1 MALTPEQQAALDE
14 ARAKLGISPSGE
26 VPTQRIRTAA
36 QGLTFNTADEAEAAI
51 VAAATGRPVEEVQ
64 REIRSKISAYQQAR
78 PTESMLYEM
87 AGASIPAAVATVA
100 TRSPAPATAIYSNFA
115 RNLGRTT
122 GIGAAEGAASTI
134 GAMEQPI
141 SERFQQPGQIA
152 LGAGIG
158 GAVSGGLY
166 TGGVGAVKG
175 LDVASEAGRVLSG
188 SRARNAVQNE
198 VQRIAD
204 EAGIT
209 PEDAMQRLARGEIIA
224 EDPNV
229 ALAIRPMIGGGEAS
243 TVIRGVMTDRPQ
255 QTSRPQQTRREA
267 IDTIRS
273 GMAAGL
279 DRNIYRQMRADDRLL
294 RDLENKEYKNAFE
307 SAGDAPQEVVD
318 QMFETI
324 SRFPSAGEKLKAA
337 FKSET
342 GRDPFF
348 TVDDKGVISFRMLPT
363 MRDAEQLRRIVAD
376 ESRRLVRSGGADA
389 TIGVNLGSAERN
401 LRSTIDSAAPEIS
414 TARSNASIVRARN
427 ENYQAGKKA
436 LSRNADEIEVEFQ
449 EVLNTRNP
457 SLIQAYRLGYL
468 ESLNARMQGGNKAS
482 TVARLADPE
491 SKEGIV
497 FRTIYPSELQE
508 AALERL
514 NVASQSQAAA
524 RSLLQGS
531 STAPTQQAAQRM
543 GMISQGASTG
553 GLAIDALRGD
563 VRAAANILDRVIS
576 QFRPYLTDAQKAE
589 VARILL
595 SQDPQIVSKALQS
608 RDGLRSLQ
616 SAIIPLAQDPAVAAS
631 LAGSQVASD
640 EILGR

>member
-122 GIGAAEGAASTI
+122 GLGAAEGAASTI

-209 PEDAMQRLARGEIIA
+209 PDDAMQRLARGEIIA

-229 ALAIRPMIGGGEAS
+229 ALAIRPMIGGGEAG
-243 TVIRGVMTDRPQ
+243 TVIRGVMTDRP
-255 QTSRPQQTRREA
+255 PQTRREA

-389 TIGVNLGSAERN
+389 TIGINLGSAERN
-401 LRSTIDSAAPEIS
+401 LRSTIDNAAPEIS
-414 TARSNASIVRARN
+414 TARSNARIVKARN
-427 ENYQAGKKA
+427 ENYRAGKKA
-436 LSRNADEIEVEFQ
+436 FSRNADEIEVEFQ

-497 FRTIYPSELQE
+497 FRTIYPGELQE

-514 NVASQSQAAA
+514 NVAAQSQAAA

-531 STAPTQQAAQRM
+531 STAPTQQAAQRL

-563 VRAAANILDRVIS
+563 FRAAANILDRVIS

-595 SQDPQIVSKALQS
+595 SQDPQIVSKALRS

-631 LAGSQVASD
+631 LAGSQVLSD

>member
-36 QGLTFNTADEAEAAI
+36 QGLTFNVADEAEAAI

-166 TGGVGAVKG
+166 TGGVGAIKG

-243 TVIRGVMTDRPQ
+243 AVIRGVMTDRP
-255 QTSRPQQTRREA
+255 PQTRREA

-389 TIGVNLGSAERN
+389 TIGINLGSAERN
-401 LRSTIDSAAPEIS
+401 LRSTIDNAAPEIS
-414 TARSNASIVRARN
+414 TARSNASTVRARN

-497 FRTIYPSELQE
+497 FRTIYPGELQG

-514 NVASQSQAAA
+514 NVAAQSQAAA

-543 GMISQGASTG
+543 GMISQGAAAG

-563 VRAAANILDRVIS
+563 FRAAANILDRVIS
-576 QFRPYLTDAQKAE
+576 QFRPNLTDAQKAE

-595 SQDPQIVSKALQS
+595 SQDPQIVSRALQS
-608 RDGLRSLQ
+608 REGLRSLQ

-631 LAGSQVASD
+631 LVGSQAVSD

>member
-51 VAAATGRPVEEVQ
+51 VAAATGRPVGEVQ
-64 REIRSKISAYQQAR
+64 SEIRSKISAYQQSR

-209 PEDAMQRLARGEIIA
+209 PDDAMQRLARGEIIA

-243 TVIRGVMTDRPQ
+243 TVIRGVMTDRP
-255 QTSRPQQTRREA
+255 PQTRREA

-389 TIGVNLGSAERN
+389 TIGINLGSAERN
-401 LRSTIDSAAPEIS
+401 LRSTIDNAAPEIS

-497 FRTIYPSELQE
+497 FRTIYPGELQE

-514 NVASQSQAAA
+514 NVAAQSQAAA

-531 STAPTQQAAQRM
+531 STAPTQQAAQRL
-543 GMISQGASTG
+543 GMISQGVSTG

-563 VRAAANILDRVIS
+563 FRAAANILDRVIS

-595 SQDPQIVSKALQS
+595 SQDPQIVSKALRS

-631 LAGSQVASD
+631 LAGSQVLSD

>member
-36 QGLTFNTADEAEAAI
+36 QGLTFNVADEAEAAI

-158 GAVSGGLY
+158 GAASGGLY
-166 TGGVGAVKG
+166 TGGVGAIKG
-175 LDVASEAGRVLSG
+175 LDVASESGRVLSG

-243 TVIRGVMTDRPQ
+243 TVIRGVMTDRP
-255 QTSRPQQTRREA
+255 PQTRREA

-307 SAGDAPQEVVD
+307 SAGYAPQEVVD

-389 TIGVNLGSAERN
+389 TIGINLGSAERN
-401 LRSTIDSAAPEIS
+401 LRSTIDNAAPEIS
-414 TARSNASIVRARN
+414 TARSNASTVRARN

-497 FRTIYPSELQE
+497 FRTIYPGELQE

-514 NVASQSQAAA
+514 NVAAQSQAAA

-543 GMISQGASTG
+543 GMISQGAAAG

-563 VRAAANILDRVIS
+563 FRAAANILDRVIS
-576 QFRPYLTDAQKAE
+576 QFRPNLTDAQKAE

-595 SQDPQIVSKALQS
+595 SQDPQIVSRALQS
-608 RDGLRSLQ
+608 REGLRSLQ

-631 LAGSQVASD
+631 LVGSQAASD

>member
-1 MALTPEQQAALDE
+1 MALTPEQQAALNE
-14 ARAKLGISPSGE
+14 ARANLGISPSGQI
-26 VPTQRIRTAA
+26 PTQRLRTAA

-51 VAAATGRPVEEVQ
+51 RAAATGRPAEEIE

-78 PTESMLYEM
+78 PTESMMYEL
-87 AGASIPAAVATVA
+87 AGASIPAAVATIA
-100 TRSPAPATAIYSNFA
+100 TRNAAPATAIYSNFG
-115 RNLGRTT
+115 RNLARTT
-122 GIGAAEGAASTI
+122 GLGAAEGAASTV

-141 SERFQQPGQIA
+141 SERFQEPGQIA
-152 LGAGIG
+152 FGAGLG

-166 TGGVGAVKG
+166 TGGATAVKG
-175 LDVASEAGRVLSG
+175 IEIASEAGRVLSG

-209 PEDAMQRLARGEIIA
+209 PEDAMQRLQRGEIIA

-229 ALAIRPMIGGGEAS
+229 ALAIRPMIGAGEAS
-243 TVIRGVMTDRPQ
+243 TVIRGVMTDRP
-255 QTSRPQQTRREA
+255 PQTRREA
-267 IDTIRS
+267 IQTIRS

-294 RDLENKEYKNAFE
+294 RDLESKEYKNAFE

-414 TARSNASIVRARN
+414 TARSNASTVRARN

-436 LSRNADEIEVEFQ
+436 LSRNADEVEVEFQ

-468 ESLNARMQGGNKAS
+468 ESLNARIQGGNKAS
-482 TVARLADPE
+482 TVARITDPE
-491 SKEGIV
+491 SKEGII
-497 FRTIYPSELQE
+497 FRTIYPGELQN

-514 NVASQSQAAA
+514 NVAAQSQAAA

-531 STAPTQQAAQRM
+531 STAPTLQAAQRM

-631 LAGSQVASD
+631 LAGSQVATD